1 MGNRGTVSVAQS
13 NGHPFL
19 CGVIEGFFGAPWSH
33 ETRLELVPEWAT
45 LGLTSYVYA
54 PKADRNLREGWR
66 SQHTAAQQSQF
77 IALSRVC
84 RENGLSFGMGLSPY
98 ELYKEPLDAAEVLL
112 LQRVE
117 GLLALGLDTISIL
130 FDDMR
135 GDVEGLAAAQ
145 ARLVNAVH
153 REFSPAIK
161 VAMCPSYYT
170 TDPVLDRVFGD
181 RPVGYVEDLG
191 RLLHSEV
198 AVYWTGSKVCSP
210 HYSASHLEEVS
221 ILLRR
226 KPLIWD
232 NYPVN
237 DGPKMCKH
245 LHLAPFSARTE
256 LPVGAAGVMIN
267 PMNQGWLSLLPISS
281 LNGALRG
288 QGEAHWKSLFPS
300 QLQDL
305 LARDMARFGTGLD
318 NIPMSAVESLLVDY
332 GKHRHPAAG
341 EVISWL
347 RGETIVGPECLTNE

>member
-1 MGNRGTVSVAQS
+1 MSELRANSQ
-13 NGHPFL
+13 PFPS
-19 CGVIEGFFGAPWSH
+19 GIIEGFFGAPWSH
-33 ETRLELVPEWAT
+33 ETRLELVTEWAA

-66 SQHTAAQQSQF
+66 YQHTAAQQSQF
-77 IALSRVC
+77 MALSRVC

-117 GLLALGLDTISIL
+117 GLVALGLDTISIL

-135 GDVEGLAAAQ
+135 GDVQGLAASQ
-145 ARLVNAVH
+145 ARLVNAVQ
-153 REFSPAIK
+153 REFSQAVK
-161 VAMCPSYYT
+161 VSMCPSYYT
-170 TDPVLDRVFGD
+170 TDQVLDRVFGA
-181 RPVGYVEDLG
+181 RPEGYIADLG
-191 RLLHSEV
+191 TLLHPEV
-198 AVYWTGSKVCSP
+198 AVYWTGPKVCSSK
-210 HYSASHLEEVS
+210 YSASHLQLVGA
-221 ILLRR
+221 LLKR

-237 DGPKMCKH
+237 DGPKMCKR

-281 LNGALRG
+281 MDGALHG
-288 QGEAHWKSLFPS
+288 QGQAYWKSLFPS
-300 QLQDL
+300 QLQAL
-305 LARDMARFGTGLD
+305 LARDVTRFGTGLD
-318 NIPMSAVESLLVDY
+318 NIPMAAVESLLVDY